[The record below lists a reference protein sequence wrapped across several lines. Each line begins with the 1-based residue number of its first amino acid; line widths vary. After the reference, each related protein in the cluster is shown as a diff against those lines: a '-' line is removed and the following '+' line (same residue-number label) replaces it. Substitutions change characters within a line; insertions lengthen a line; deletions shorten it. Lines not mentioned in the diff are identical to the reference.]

1 MSTIKTENISGGAAA
16 VVTTTTTTMGGGN
29 GPTSFQLPVNMC
41 ITGTSSGA
49 GTTGGGGGGVPA
61 ASCVGV
67 ITTTTTTTR
76 NNISVTNIKCEV
88 DDGGTSTPSNSS
100 GGGNGNIVSVGFYN
114 GSRTGA
120 IISGGSA
127 TSSGGGGVSGIMGGA
142 GVITSGHGIRIP
154 VTKAEDS
161 DSEAE
166 LTNIEN
172 LKVTRRVTSSSS
184 SSTVMGSASTSAG
197 NHHNGPRPMSWEGEL
212 SDNEDTREAELMD
225 TDTTMSNGGGEGGG
239 GGAGQQEPSNAVAV
253 IKSEATTTT
262 PSMFVGGGQE
272 PPTIK
277 PEMDLHQPTTIY
289 HPKLKLAPTQ
299 SDPINLKYE
308 PPDHASPLV
317 NSPLLARQKSTTALP
332 HLPAN
337 PSPDSAIHSVYTHS
351 SPSQSPLTSR
361 HAPYTPSLS
370 RNNSDASHSSCYSYS
385 SEFSPTHSPIQ
396 GRHQA
401 AGHVVYGSFNGS
413 NGNSL
418 HHSALL
424 YRPMVGGGGSNGASS
439 STSSAKMDSMSNE
452 VQNLSMDASS
462 TSSSG
467 APTTTA
473 FSMATDPATGLPAS
487 PAAGISRQQLIN
499 SPCPICGDK
508 ISGFH
513 YGIFSCES
521 CKGFFKRTVQNR
533 KNYVCVRG
541 GPCAVSITTRKK
553 CPACRFDKCL
563 QKGMKLEAIRED
575 RTRGGRSTY
584 QCSYTLPN
592 SIMSPLLSPEQQQHH
607 NQQQSSVQNLLS
619 QQQQTQLQHQLQQ
632 RLNPPLHSPHQQH
645 QQSQQQHSSAH
656 HQNNGFVAAGLAT
669 IKTELPDG
677 GGGYGKA
684 TTPAAHSPSLNGG
697 LHSAAASPRNHTSS
711 SSSTT
716 PSSSH
721 PAISGVSHTNSHN
734 NSHNNSIPQ
743 LLQEIMDVE
752 HLWQYTD
759 AELARLNQPLA
770 SSSSSAS
777 LNSSSTDSS
786 STAAASHMTNP
797 LLASAGLSSSTNP
810 DLIAHLCKVADHR
823 LYKIVKWCKSL
834 PLFKNISIDDQI
846 CLLLNSWCELLLFS
860 CCYHSIDVPGE
871 IKMSM
876 GKKITLSQAKLTGF
890 QTCIERML
898 NLTDHLRR
906 LRVDRYEYVAM
917 KVIVLLQSDTSELQE
932 PVKVREC
939 QEKALQSLQAYTLA
953 HYPETPSKFGELLLR
968 IPDLQRT
975 CQLGK
980 EMLNAIKS
988 RDDGDFN
995 LLMELLRGEH

>member
-1 MSTIKTENISGGAAA
+1 MSSIKTENLTTGA
-16 VVTTTTTTMGGGN
+16 VVTTTTTTAGG
-29 GPTSFQLPVNMC
+29 TTFQLPINMSN
-41 ITGTSSGA
+41 TATA
-49 GTTGGGGGGVPA
+49 GVAGGGGGGGVGGG
-61 ASCVGV
+61 S
-67 ITTTTTTTR
+67 ITTTCTTTTTR
-76 NNISVTNIKCEV
+76 NNVSVTNIKCEV
-88 DDGGTSTPSNSS
+88 DDGGGGGGNSS
-100 GGGNGNIVSVGFYN
+100 SSSTNGNIVSVGFYN
-114 GSRTGA
+114 GSKASGLGAAGTG
-120 IISGGSA
+120 S
-127 TSSGGGGVSGIMGGA
+127 
-142 GVITSGHGIRIP
+142 VITSGHGIRIP

-161 DSEAE
+161 DSETE

-172 LKVTRRVTSSSS
+172 LKVTRRVA
-184 SSTVMGSASTSAG
+184 SSTSTAA

-212 SDNEDTREAELMD
+212 SENEDTREAELMD
-225 TDTTMSNGGGEGGG
+225 TDSTMSNGGNMP
-239 GGAGQQEPSNAVAV
+239 EPSNAVAV

-262 PSMFVGGGQE
+262 PSSMSLSNLGSAQIKSDIEPLMLDTHQVTGGG
-272 PPTIK
+272 
-277 PEMDLHQPTTIY
+277 IY

-308 PPDHASPLV
+308 PPDHSALV
-317 NSPLLARQKSTTALP
+317 NSPLMARQKSTTALP

-396 GRHQA
+396 GRHPA
-401 AGHVVYGSFNGS
+401 PHGVYGGNFNGAAA
-413 NGNSL
+413 NSL
-418 HHSALL
+418 QHSGLH
-424 YRPMVGGGGSNGASS
+424 YRPMLGSQNLTVQTS
-439 STSSAKMDSMSNE
+439 SSAKIESGSSE

-462 TSSSG
+462 SSSS
-467 APTTTA
+467 A
-473 FSMATDPATGLPAS
+473 FPMSSDSAGLPAS

-592 SIMSPLLSPEQQQHH
+592 SIMSPLLSPEQQQ
-607 NQQQSSVQNLLS
+607 
-619 QQQQTQLQHQLQQ
+619 QQQQGSTQNILAGQQHSQLQQQLQQ
-632 RLNPPLHSPHQQH
+632 RLNPALQNVQQTNGYAA
-645 QQSQQQHSSAH
+645 HSSNAI
-656 HQNNGFVAAGLAT
+656 NTASAT
-669 IKTELPDG
+669 IKTEQADPYVKNL
-677 GGGYGKA
+677 
-684 TTPAAHSPSLNGG
+684 TAAHSTSLNGLNTSTHRTHSH
-697 LHSAAASPRNHTSS
+697 LHASSSNPALSTAATTCSS
-711 SSSTT
+711 SSST
-716 PSSSH
+716 SSTSTSH
-721 PAISGVSHTNSHN
+721 ALHH
-734 NSHNNSIPQ
+734 NSIPQ

-759 AELARLNQPLA
+759 AELARLNQPLT

-786 STAAASHMTNP
+786 SAAGAANQMTNP

-846 CLLLNSWCELLLFS
+846 CLLINSWCELLLFS
-860 CCYHSIDVPGE
+860 CCYRSIDTPGE
-871 IKMSM
+871 IKMSL
-876 GKKITLSQAKLTGF
+876 GKSITLPQAKLTGF
-890 QTCIERML
+890 QPCIERML

-953 HYPETPSKFGELLLR
+953 HYPDCPSKFGELLLR

-980 EMLNAIKS
+980 EMLSIKS
-988 RDDGDFN
+988 RDGGDFN